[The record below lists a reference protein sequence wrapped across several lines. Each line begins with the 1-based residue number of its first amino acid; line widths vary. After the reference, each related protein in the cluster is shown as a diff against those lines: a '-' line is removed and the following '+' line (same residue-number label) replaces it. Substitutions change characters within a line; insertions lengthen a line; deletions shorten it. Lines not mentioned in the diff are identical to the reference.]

1 MVKLDIPPVNYPVEK
16 KDGKKYTSW
25 QVDVSVPLLE
35 PYLQVRMG
43 VCFKPAERFLKSSA
57 MLSF

>member
-35 PYLQVRMG
+35 SYLQVRMG
-43 VCFKPAERFLKSSA
+43 VCFKPAERF
-57 MLSF
+57 